1 MSALGAGGTLRTT
14 AAFLDGDMHGGTMAV
29 VVKAAS
35 GVITADCRFS
45 GGRHVIGTDIAICFI
60 VAIAAAN

>member
-1 MSALGAGGTLRTT
+1 MSALGTGGTLRTA

-35 GVITADCRFS
+35 GVITTDCRFS
-45 GGRHVIGTDIAICFI
+45 GGRHVIGTDVAVRFV
-60 VAIAAAN
+60 VAITAAN